1 MDTGETVATT
11 DANGNYTFS
20 DLNAGTYR
28 VRQSLQAGLVRT
40 TPNPADIILTPG
52 GVVTG
57 VNFGDF
63 QQISISGTKFRDT
76 DGDGIR
82 DLGELGLAG
91 VTIFLDADT
100 DGVLDAGETFTT
112 TDANGNYSFENLG
125 PGTYNVREVPP
136 ASFTQTTPNPPPV
149 VASSGTN
156 ISGQLFG
163 NFQSGSFL
171 NISISGSKFRDTN
184 GNGVRDLG
192 DVGVAG
198 VIIFIDAD
206 NDGVRDPGE
215 TFTTTDANG
224 NYSFTNIGPG
234 TYIVREVPPVGTV
247 QTTVNP
253 TAVVAIS
260 GTNVSGQLFGNF
272 QRISISGSK
281 FRDTDGDGIRDL
293 GELGLAGVTIFLDAD
308 TDGVLDAGETFTTTD
323 ANGNYSFENLGPG
336 TYNVREVPP
345 ASFTQTT
352 PNPPPVVA
360 SSGTNISGQ
369 LFGNFQSGS
378 FLNISISGSKFRDTN
393 GNGVRDLGDVG
404 VAGVII
410 FIDADNDGV
419 RDPGETF
426 TTTDANGNYSFT
438 NIGPGTYIVREVP
451 PVGTVQTTVNPTAVV
466 AISGTNVSGQ
476 LFGNFQLNTINGIKF
491 QDSNGNGVRD
501 LGEPGLAG
509 FVIFL
514 DTNNNGVLN
523 LGERST
529 TSDANGNFNFANVG
543 LGTYRVREVGQ
554 VNFVRMTN
562 NPANIVVTTSGVN
575 VTGILFGNIP
585 VANLAV
591 ISKLLFTG
599 QNLVNLRNGTF
610 ALQANFVA
618 SLFQTFLGR
627 APDLAGL
634 TKYLRLLQSGFT
646 QTRVTALFRADFR
659 V

>member
-63 QQISISGTKFRDT
+63 QQISISGT
-76 DGDGIR
+76 
-82 DLGELGLAG
+82 
-91 VTIFLDADT
+91 
-100 DGVLDAGETFTT
+100 
-112 TDANGNYSFENLG
+112 
-125 PGTYNVREVPP
+125 
-136 ASFTQTTPNPPPV
+136 
-149 VASSGTN
+149 
-156 ISGQLFG
+156 
-163 NFQSGSFL
+163 
-171 NISISGSKFRDTN
+171 
-184 GNGVRDLG
+184 
-192 DVGVAG
+192 
-198 VIIFIDAD
+198 
-206 NDGVRDPGE
+206 
-215 TFTTTDANG
+215 
-224 NYSFTNIGPG
+224 
-234 TYIVREVPPVGTV
+234 
-247 QTTVNP
+247 
-253 TAVVAIS
+253 
-260 GTNVSGQLFGNF
+260 
-272 QRISISGSK
+272 K